1 MNLKPLFSD
10 PTLALYEIC
19 NSDSEDSTSDFAC
32 GRGLH
37 RPKRLLASTWQTRA
51 IANDPL
57 VLGIRYTDYLEQAC
71 TVILK
76 VLHDLAMNGDGLVLQ
91 EKTAVVFNILRGGL
105 NFGLRK
111 ALGTSL
117 GFETHSSA
125 FISAQRARSSDN
137 PDEWY
142 ITENE
147 YQKVFL
153 PDCADIVFGDVV
165 ATGTSLK
172 FALKNL
178 VKQARQQHR
187 QIRSLVF
194 FTIGGEASELIL
206 QEVGQLCQELFPGFA
221 GSTVIYLEGRFK
233 IADADTNV
241 SIKIPGTD
249 LLRGTSL
256 LAPEF
261 IGSNYDNPTYPLERC
276 AIYDAGSRAFH
287 IAEYLQDVFGYWQ
300 QTLKLAKSGMSF
312 DELLKERFGELNLNS
327 FQNID
332 LADVAQARTNK
343 LQQALARLED

>member
-1 MNLKPLFSD
+1 MTLNPLYSD
-10 PTLALYEIC
+10 PTLALYEIDDLTSQ
-19 NSDSEDSTSDFAC
+19 NTRNEDPSK
-32 GRGLH
+32 REPH
-37 RPKRLLASTWQTRA
+37 EPVRLLASTWQTRA
-51 IANDPL
+51 ITNDPL
-57 VLGIRYTDYLEQAC
+57 VMGIKYTDYLEQAC
-71 TVILK
+71 ATILK
-76 VLHDLAMNGDGLVLQ
+76 ALNDLAMNGNGLVLQ

-111 ALGTSL
+111 ALNMSL

-178 VKQARQQHR
+178 VKQAQKQHK
-187 QIRSLVF
+187 QIRSLLF
-194 FTIGGEASELIL
+194 FTIGGQASENIL
-206 QEVGQLCQELFPGFA
+206 QEVGQLCQDLFPSFTR
-221 GSTVIYLEGRFK
+221 STVVYLEGRFK
-233 IADADTNV
+233 IADANSDL

-249 LLRGTSL
+249 LLRGESL

-261 IGSNYDNPTYPLERC
+261 VNSNYDNPTYPLERC

-287 IAEYLQDVFGYWQ
+287 VAEYLADVFGYWQ
-300 QTLKLAKSGMSF
+300 QTLKLAKTGLSF
-312 DELLKERFGELNLNS
+312 EALLEERFGELNSGS

-332 LADVAQARTNK
+332 LVDLAQARTNK